1 MKEIPP
7 ASGTHLRFIDDAE
20 ELNTPK
26 PAPAGQSLTSQVD
39 VDADNAMEIIPRQ
52 STTPWWQVDVDSD
65 NTTDAL
71 PRQDST
77 VSTHQLPPEPEHGDG
92 DAQVLDD
99 VDPVSVPI
107 MPSEASALPQSA
119 SRSGPDHGHHG
130 ETITPQEDAE
140 QQGAT
145 EDLQA
150 IVRDVVEHTVDERLT
165 TGKIILLTIGNKAQC
180 I

>member
-7 ASGTHLRFIDDAE
+7 ASGTHMRFTDDAE
-20 ELNTPK
+20 ELDTPN
-26 PAPAGQSLTSQVD
+26 PAPAGQSLTLQVD
-39 VDADNAMEIIPRQ
+39 VVADSAMETMPRQ
-52 STTPWWQVDVDSD
+52 SSTPWWQVDVDSD
-65 NTTDAL
+65 NTTDAF

-77 VSTHQLPPEPEHGDG
+77 VSTHQLPPELEHGDG

-119 SRSGPDHGHHG
+119 SRSGPDHGQHS
-130 ETITPQEDAE
+130 ETMTPQEDAE

-165 TGKIILLTIGNKAQC
+165 TGKNLLLTIGNKAQC
-180 I
+180 V